1 MPQVGDRIKHAKRG
15 EGLVAEILPD
25 GRARVVFD
33 DEAHGEH
40 RYNPSSHS
48 KLSQLKEGGAPS
60 SSSSSSGAA
69 SSSSA
74 DGAGVGVGGVGAA
87 GVGDGQIDNSPEN
100 QPPAALEC

>member
-48 KLSQLKEGGAPS
+48 KLSQLKEGGGP
-60 SSSSSSGAA
+60 SSSSSGAA
-69 SSSSA
+69 AASSSA
-74 DGAGVGVGGVGAA
+74 DGAGVGVGGVGAS
-87 GVGDGQIDNSPEN
+87 GVVDGPIDNAPED
-100 QPPAALEC
+100 QPPAALDC

>member
-48 KLSQLKEGGAPS
+48 KLSQLKEGGGP
-60 SSSSSSGAA
+60 SSSSSGAS

-87 GVGDGQIDNSPEN
+87 GVVDGQIDNAPEN
-100 QPPAALEC
+100 QPPAALDC